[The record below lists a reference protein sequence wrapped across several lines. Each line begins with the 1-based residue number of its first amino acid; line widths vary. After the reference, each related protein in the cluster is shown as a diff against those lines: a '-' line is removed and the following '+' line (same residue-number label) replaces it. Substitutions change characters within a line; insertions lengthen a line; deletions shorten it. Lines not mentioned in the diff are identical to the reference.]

1 MGGIV
6 LFAVAAQ
13 AAPAADADADPQL
26 LLGAAAPVAAA
37 AYHVAPTNCK
47 VDQEILVT
55 QACVPSAE
63 EVCSTETVD
72 TEEIEYTKV
81 CKNVV
86 DTLCDHPGHYVVKR
100 DAEAE
105 ADPQLYAAGGLIAH
119 AVAHAAV
126 ATVKHA
132 CREVTTEH
140 CVDNPSV
147 KVVP

>member
-1 MGGIV
+1 MNTKFFGIV

-26 LLGAAAPVAAA
+26 LLGAA

-100 DAEAE
+100 DAEA
-105 ADPQLYAAGGLIAH
+105 
-119 AVAHAAV
+119 
-126 ATVKHA
+126 
-132 CREVTTEH
+132 
-140 CVDNPSV
+140 
-147 KVVP
+147 